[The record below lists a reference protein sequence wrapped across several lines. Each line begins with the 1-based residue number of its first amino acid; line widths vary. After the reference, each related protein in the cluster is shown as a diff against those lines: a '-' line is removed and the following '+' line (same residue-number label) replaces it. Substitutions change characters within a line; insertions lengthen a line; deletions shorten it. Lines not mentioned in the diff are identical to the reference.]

1 MKEAAEVSVGRRSE
15 PTDHENPDVAGIFS
29 LDPRALGFRAGR
41 RGVERTI
48 FIFVIGREIQVL
60 S

>member
-1 MKEAAEVSVGRRSE
+1 MGRRSE
-15 PTDHENPDVAGIFS
+15 PPRENPDVVGIFS
-29 LDPRALGFRAGR
+29 LDPRALGFRVGR

-48 FIFVIGREIQVL
+48 FIFITEREIQVL